1 MREMIVQNGES
12 EKSGETV
19 VLNDTPKCRSVVQNG
34 FGVVPSVPDGNIPE
48 FPVFSE
54 LPDYENS

>member
-1 MREMIVQNGES
+1 MSEMI
-12 EKSGETV
+12 
-19 VLNDTPKCRSVVQNG
+19 VQNG

-54 LPDYENS
+54 LSDYENR